1 MPLQRHAVH
10 MPLQRHTLRRNKTA
24 YKPTACKRHTANGM
38 HTACNSY
45 AVTTAYRTAC
55 RTACGL
61 YAVYMPLACIS
72 LESKRKRKYSD
83 TCDVGWNDGI
93 DDKGQ
98 YRAEMRRRSKGYVT
112 NRASTRD
119 FNSKFKA
126 TGCDRPVAVA
136 PAGAGASAPAPIV
149 AALPYAEL

>member
-1 MPLQRHAVH
+1 MSLTDQERTCFKEKATTTISCESLFSRLFAIKGTGDKATQVEIIG
-10 MPLQRHTLRRNKTA
+10 MMTRLDSLTRILRLPDKKFTVR
-24 YKPTACKRHTANGM
+24 
-38 HTACNSY
+38 
-45 AVTTAYRTAC
+45 
-55 RTACGL
+55 
-61 YAVYMPLACIS
+61 
-72 LESKRKRKYSD
+72 ESKRKRKYSD